1 MVFTLGGAT
10 LSIFTL
16 GGALSWITLRVCAG
30 VGLGCMMRNISAKR
44 HSAAVCS
51 VPFVLYGGA
60 GAGFFMSWIIYCAA
74 CAVASAD
81 GVCGIGNLYGG
92 GFTVSLIHVAL
103 VLLI

>member
-1 MVFTLGGAT
+1 
-10 LSIFTL
+10 
-16 GGALSWITLRVCAG
+16 
-30 VGLGCMMRNISAKR
+30 MRNTSAKL

-92 GFTVSLIHVAL
+92 GFYCVTDSCCSCFININL
-103 VLLI
+103 VEVVIFHCWP